1 VVIGAGI
8 YILVGPATAHA
19 GGLVWLSMLVAGALC
34 ALTAFSYMEL
44 TAMFPKSGS
53 EYEFARQVFPDW
65 ISFATGWAMT
75 MALVVASAAVGLG
88 FARYLN
94 VFFDVNERLAA
105 LALIVTVGIIALT
118 GMQHAKWLV
127 ILLSAVQIGGL
138 LLVIAF
144 GFHHVGDVSLTSG
157 HGFSGVLGG
166 ASVIFFAYIGFD
178 EVITLAEETH
188 SPHKTIPRALLL
200 ALIISTILY
209 IGVSVV
215 AVSVLGVD
223 ALAVSTQPLTDV
235 MREAIG
241 GTAVTIVALVALAT
255 TANTTLLATT
265 AASRMIY
272 SMADSG
278 PLPSRWGKVHDQHS
292 PREAIIIVTILSA
305 TLSLLGGL
313 QSLASATNA
322 LIYFMFLSVNL
333 VVIILR
339 YRQPEA
345 HRPFR
350 IAFTIKNFPVVP
362 SAAIIATLS
371 LSTQLELQP
380 VLLALGFLASGIVV
394 FNIGKAF
401 PQYTAQ

>member
-1 VVIGAGI
+1 
-8 YILVGPATAHA
+8 
-19 GGLVWLSMLVAGALC
+19 MLVAGALC

-44 TAMFPKSGS
+44 TSMFPKSGS
-53 EYEFARQVFPDW
+53 EYEFSRQVFPGW

-75 MALVVASAAVGLG
+75 MALIVASAVVGLG

-94 VFFDVNERLAA
+94 VFVDVNERVAA
-105 LALIVTVGIIALT
+105 LLLILTVGGIALT

-127 ILLSAVQIGGL
+127 ILLSGVQIGGL

-144 GFHHVGDVSLTSG
+144 GFHQVGDVSLTSG

-178 EVITLAEETH
+178 EVITLSEETH

-241 GTAVTIVALVALAT
+241 GTAVTVVALVALAT

-272 SMADSG
+272 SMADTG
-278 PLPSRWGKVHDQHS
+278 PLPNRWSNVYGQHS
-292 PREAIIIVTILSA
+292 PREAIVIVTILSA
-305 TLSLLGGL
+305 VLSLLGGL

-322 LIYFMFLSVNL
+322 LIYFLFLIVNL

-339 YRQPEA
+339 YRQPET

-350 IAFTIKNFPVVP
+350 ISFAIKNFPVVP
-362 SAAIIATLS
+362 GAGIIATLS

-380 VLLALGFLASGIVV
+380 VLLALGFLASGVVV
-394 FNIGKAF
+394 FYIGKAF

>member
-1 VVIGAGI
+1 MVIGAGI

-65 ISFATGWAMT
+65 IAFATGWAMT

-94 VFFDVNERLAA
+94 VFLDVNERLAA
-105 LALIVTVGIIALT
+105 LALIVAVGIIALT

-138 LLVIAF
+138 LLVIAI
-144 GFHHVGDVSLTSG
+144 GFHHIGDVSLTTG

-178 EVITLAEETH
+178 EVITLAEETRV
-188 SPHKTIPRALLL
+188 PHKTIPRALLL

-223 ALAVSTQPLTDV
+223 ALARISGAALGASLGLSD
-235 MREAIG
+235 EWIAIYLAG
-241 GTAVTIVALVALAT
+241 FAGIVIYLAT
-255 TANTTLLATT
+255 
-265 AASRMIY
+265 S
-272 SMADSG
+272 
-278 PLPSRWGKVHDQHS
+278 H
-292 PREAIIIVTILSA
+292 IL
-305 TLSLLGGL
+305 
-313 QSLASATNA
+313 
-322 LIYFMFLSVNL
+322 
-333 VVIILR
+333 
-339 YRQPEA
+339 PEA
-345 HRPFR
+345 H
-350 IAFTIKNFPVVP
+350 AKHSSKLTM
-362 SAAIIATLS
+362 IAT
-371 LSTQLELQP
+371 
-380 VLLALGFLASGIVV
+380 F
-394 FNIGKAF
+394 
-401 PQYTAQ
+401 

>member
-1 VVIGAGI
+1 
-8 YILVGPATAHA
+8 
-19 GGLVWLSMLVAGALC
+19 
-34 ALTAFSYMEL
+34 
-44 TAMFPKSGS
+44 
-53 EYEFARQVFPDW
+53 
-65 ISFATGWAMT
+65 
-75 MALVVASAAVGLG
+75 
-88 FARYLN
+88 
-94 VFFDVNERLAA
+94 
-105 LALIVTVGIIALT
+105 
-118 GMQHAKWLV
+118 MQHAKWLV

-200 ALIISTILY
+200 ALIVSTILY

-241 GTAVTIVALVALAT
+241 GTAVTVVALVALAT

-292 PREAIIIVTILSA
+292 PREAIVIVTILSA
-305 TLSLLGGL
+305 VLSLLGGL
-313 QSLASATNA
+313 PSLASATNA

-339 YRQPEA
+339 YRQPET

-350 IAFTIKNFPVVP
+350 IAFAIKNFPIVP

-380 VLLALGFLASGIVV
+380 VLLALGFLASGVVV
-394 FNIGKAF
+394 FYIGKAF